1 MITQVKT
8 GYNYINVSI
17 ACVDATGAVIDPTFA
32 EAWFYRLN
40 QSTGSLALDTN
51 IDTDGK
57 VTLTKQDS
65 QTGFYGV
72 GIPISTLT
80 AGEYTVLYKLTI
92 SGISTVNVENFS
104 IDESKKIID
113 DLNTSIGSGLST
125 KVDTIEAVTEE
136 INQIQKGGRIMVSNQ
151 QIYYKDDNVTEIFRV
166 SYYDQDGLPTI
177 DDPFERRHS

>member
-1 MITQVKT
+1 MITQIKT

-17 ACVDATGAVIDPTFA
+17 SCVDSTGLATDPSSA

-40 QSTGSLALDTN
+40 QTTGAIALDTN

-57 VTLTKQDS
+57 VTLIKQDS
-65 QTGFYGV
+65 QTGFYGA

-80 AGEYTVLYKLTI
+80 AGEYTVLYKITI
-92 SGISTVNVENFS
+92 NSIATITVENFS

-113 DLNTSIGSGLST
+113 TINTNIGSGLDT
-125 KVDTIEAVTEE
+125 KVDTIVTVTEE

-151 QIYYKDDNVTEIFRV
+151 QIYLKDDNVTEIFRV
-166 SYYDQDGLPTI
+166 SYFDQDGLPTI